1 MPSDPTYLGTVED
14 VQGATIRVV
23 LDERTVSGLTFIQ
36 GRGYRIGQVGSFVR
50 IPLGFTDLF
59 GIVSQVGASA
69 VPESLA
75 PTQPH
80 GNRWM
85 TVQLVGE
92 GLHRGDFRR
101 GLSQHPTVSDTVHL
115 LTEDDLAK
123 IYGPQGRA
131 NLVKVGHLASAESIP
146 ALVDVDRL
154 VTRHSAV
161 VGNTGAGKS
170 TTVAGLLAS
179 LSEKERFPSA
189 RILILD
195 IHGEYAKALNDRATV
210 FRVNPSAKR
219 RERPLFIPYWAMTF
233 EELLPL
239 VLGMMSDGERGTEGA
254 LILEKITA
262 LKAASL
268 KEAPKKGVTEETLTV
283 DSPVPFSIHRL
294 WFDLHKLA
302 FGTHKAPRDAQTEQ
316 TLAYELAADGTP
328 LQRGDA
334 LKVIPPRFLPSLTTG
349 PKEEQITQSAFPI
362 SRRLVERLASRIRDP
377 RFDFL
382 FRPGPWTPDG
392 ENGKAEADLDQLLED
407 WVGGE
412 QPITIL
418 DLSGIPASVL
428 TDLVGILL
436 RVIYDALFWGRNLPE
451 GGRERPLLLVLEEA
465 HAYLS
470 QGDKGAAAI
479 AVRRIVKEGRKYG
492 IGAMIVSQRPA
503 EIDTTILSQCGTIFA
518 MRLANSTDRSHVKGA
533 VTDNLEGLFDMLPIL
548 RTGEAI
554 IVGEAVHLPIRT
566 LIDPPAAN
574 RRPDSTD
581 PLIYNEA
588 GEGGWDRQRA
598 KSDYGELVA
607 VWRKQ
612 MPRSERTAEI
622 KDEEEEP
629 EP

>member
-23 LDERTVSGLTFIQ
+23 LDERTVSGLTFIH
-36 GRGYRIGQVGSFVR
+36 GRGYRIGQVGSFIR

-75 PTQPH
+75 ATQPH

-92 GLHRGDFRR
+92 GLQGGDFRR

-123 IYGPQGRA
+123 IYGPQDRP

-179 LSEKERFPSA
+179 LSDKELFPSA

-195 IHGEYAKALNDRATV
+195 IHGEYGKALDDRATV
-210 FRVNPSAKR
+210 FRVNPNSKR

-239 VLGMMSDGERGTEGA
+239 VLGLMSDGERGAEGA
-254 LILEKITA
+254 LIMEKITA
-262 LKAASL
+262 LKAAGLRNS
-268 KEAPKKGVTEETLTV
+268 PRKGVSEETLTV

-294 WFDLHKLA
+294 WFDLYKLA
-302 FGTHKAPRDAQTEQ
+302 FGTHKAPRDAQTDE
-316 TLAYELAADGTP
+316 TLAYELGEDGTP
-328 LQRGDA
+328 VQQGDA
-334 LKVIPPRFLPSLTTG
+334 IKVIPPKFLPSLATG
-349 PKEEQITQSAFPI
+349 PKEAQITQSAFPI
-362 SRRLVERLASRIRDP
+362 SRRLVDRLASRIRDP

-382 FRPGPWTPDG
+382 FRPGPWTPDA
-392 ENGKAEADLDQLLED
+392 EQGKVESDLDQLLED

-418 DLSGIPASVL
+418 DLSGIPVSVL

-436 RVIYDALFWGRNLPE
+436 RVIYDALFWGRNLSE

-470 QGDKGAAAI
+470 QGDKGAAAS

-492 IGAMIVSQRPA
+492 IGAMIVSQRPS

-554 IVGEAVHLPIRT
+554 IVGEAVHLPVRT

-574 RRPDSTD
+574 RRPDSSD
-581 PLIYNEA
+581 PLIYNES

-598 KSDYGELVA
+598 KSDYRELVA

-612 MPRSERTAEI
+612 MPRSERIAEI
-622 KDEEEEP
+622 KTEEEP

>member
-1 MPSDPTYLGTVED
+1 M
-14 VQGATIRVV
+14 TI
-23 LDERTVSGLTFIQ
+23 
-36 GRGYRIGQVGSFVR
+36 
-50 IPLGFTDLF
+50 
-59 GIVSQVGASA
+59 
-69 VPESLA
+69 
-75 PTQPH
+75 
-80 GNRWM
+80 
-85 TVQLVGE
+85 QLVGE
-92 GLHRGDFRR
+92 GLHQGDFRR
-101 GLSQHPTVSDTVHL
+101 GLSQYPTVSDTVHL
-115 LTEDDLAK
+115 LTEGDLAK
-123 IYGPQGRA
+123 IYGRQDRP
-131 NLVKVGHLASAESIP
+131 NFVKVGHLASAESIP
-146 ALVDVDRL
+146 SLIDVDRL

-195 IHGEYAKALNDRATV
+195 IHGEYAKALDDRATV
-210 FRVNPSAKR
+210 FRVNPSAER
-219 RERPLFIPYWAMTF
+219 GERPLYIPYWAMTF

-239 VLGMMSDGERGTEGA
+239 TLGLLPDAERGA
-254 LILEKITA
+254 VLEKISA
-262 LKAASL
+262 LKSFAL
-268 KEAPKKGVTEETLTV
+268 LNQTRKGVTGDNLTV

-294 WFDLHKLA
+294 WFDMHKLVNA
-302 FGTHKAPRDAQTEQ
+302 THNVAGSGQHAGSIQYLKDESGIDV
-316 TLAYELAADGTP
+316 E
-328 LQRGDA
+328 RGDP
-334 LKVIPPRFLPSLTTG
+334 LDVRPPTFKPA
-349 PKEEQITQSAFPI
+349 TQSAGVEKIFLSGSSLNI
-362 SRRLVERLASRIRDP
+362 RRPLESLASRLRDP

-382 FRPGPWTPDG
+382 FRPGKWTPSAEGHTELDLDELLEGWLGG
-392 ENGKAEADLDQLLED
+392 EN
-407 WVGGE
+407 
-412 QPITIL
+412 PITIL
-418 DLSGIPASVL
+418 DLSGIPSSIL
-428 TDLVGILL
+428 TDLVGVLL

-470 QGDKGAAAI
+470 HGDKGPAAS

-533 VTDNLEGLFDMLPIL
+533 VSDNLEGLFDMLPIL

-581 PLIYNEA
+581 PLIYDEFGA
-588 GEGGWDRQRA
+588 GGWDRQRA

-612 MPRSERTAEI
+612 MPRSENIVEI
-622 KDEEEEP
+622 KEKSKHSKP
-629 EP
+629 